1 MTVSTEVDHNDYIG
15 NGVTTS
21 FPYTFRIFKKS
32 DLVVQVVDLSENITE
47 LTLDTDY
54 TVTGAGG
61 YTGGNVVLSSPLAN
75 GYQISIS
82 RELPVTQ
89 ETDLR
94 NQGKFF
100 AEVHEDAF
108 DKLTMLIQQV
118 RSLLRLA
125 LRKPSFVANYYD
137 ALNNYIRNLRDPSRP
152 QDAATKNYVDSVAN
166 TNLSHTL
173 RTPEAIPALPAIE
186 QRKNKLVAMDDSG
199 MPIMVLP
206 ESGSAADVLIE
217 LAKPTGAGLIG
228 SLSGKSVQQELMIK
242 TSSFTSLQD
251 AANYAVNGIIVD
263 EDYYFTDGETVDFG
277 GKVLT
282 IECKAKFVGDG
293 NLIFTKLGKGSRIA
307 GVFMES
313 TTTPWVIKPWTDD
326 NQWLTDAAAVV
337 ATLKQSKTDG
347 YQPTVSDY
355 VKFPGIE
362 TLLPPNA
369 KGQNITSTLEIR
381 ECIGVEVHRASGLM
395 AGFLFRGCHFCKMVD
410 ANNPSGGKDGI
421 ITFENLSGDWGK
433 GNYVIGGRT
442 SYGSVSSAQFLRN
455 NGGFERDGGVIGF
468 TSYRAGESGVKT
480 WQGTVGSTT
489 SRNYNLQFRDS
500 VVIYPVW
507 DGFDLGADT
516 DMNPELDRPGDYP
529 ITQYPLHQLPL
540 NHLIDNLLVRGALG
554 VGFGMDGKGMYVSNI
569 TVEDCAGSG
578 AYLLTHESVFTNIA
592 IIDTNTKDFQANQI
606 YISGACRVNGL
617 RLIGIR
623 STDGQGLTIDAPNST
638 VSGITGMVDPSRINV
653 ANLAEEGLGNI
664 RANSFGYDSAAIKLR
679 IHKLSKTLDSGA
691 LYSHINGGPGSGSA
705 YTQLT
710 AISGSTPDAV
720 SLKVNHKD
728 CRGAEIPFVP
738 DIAPDDFIK
747 DSSCF
752 LPYWENNSTS
762 LKALVKKPNGEL
774 VRLTLATL

>member
-1 MTVSTEVDHNDYIG
+1 MTDITANVVVSNPRPIFTESRSFKAVANGKIYIGQIDTDPVNPANQIPVYIENEDGSHVQITQPLIINAAGKIVYNGQLVKIVTVQGHSMAIYDANGSQVDYIA
-15 NGVTTS
+15 NVLKYDPDQYS
-21 FPYTFRIFKKS
+21 IEADKKFKYSVKLS
-32 DLVVQVVDLSENITE
+32 D
-47 LTLDTDY
+47 Y
-54 TVTGAGG
+54 
-61 YTGGNVVLSSPLAN
+61 
-75 GYQISIS
+75 
-82 RELPVTQ
+82 
-89 ETDLR
+89 
-94 NQGKFF
+94 
-100 AEVHEDAF
+100 
-108 DKLTMLIQQV
+108 
-118 RSLLRLA
+118 
-125 LRKPSFVANYYD
+125 
-137 ALNNYIRNLRDPSRP
+137 
-152 QDAATKNYVDSVAN
+152 
-166 TNLSHTL
+166 
-173 RTPEAIPALPAIE
+173 
-186 QRKNKLVAMDDSG
+186 
-199 MPIMVLP
+199 
-206 ESGSAADVLIE
+206 
-217 LAKPTGAGLIG
+217 PT
-228 SLSGKSVQQELMIK
+228 
-242 TSSFTSLQD
+242 LQD
-251 AANYAVNGIIVD
+251 AASAAVDGLLID
-263 EDYYFTDGETVDFG
+263 RDYNFYGGETVDFG

-720 SLKVNHKD
+720 SLKINHKD
-728 CRGAEIPFVP
+728 CRGTEIPFVP
-738 DIAPDDFIK
+738 DIASDDFIK